1 MHQQFEG
8 TFVAPTT
15 LRVLVVDDDPHVRKL
30 LSRQL
35 ALLGCEAEFSE
46 SASGFLSRLSSREA
60 VYDLAI
66 IDINLPGLD
75 GREIITW
82 MRESDLSAIRCLP
95 IVIYHG
101 VLGLDSDRLPER
113 PSTLSGAEQALLPQR
128 SQELHRRV
136 RGARELSLR
145 ARAKPALPQHYPR
158 ERPLRPQARRQG
170 CLHLSPQA
178 P

>member
-95 IVIYHG
+95 IVIITG
-101 VLGLDSDRLPER
+101 FLDWIPADFLSD
-113 PSTLSGAEQALLPQR
+113 
-128 SQELHRRV
+128 
-136 RGARELSLR
+136 
-145 ARAKPALPQHYPR
+145 
-158 ERPLRPQARRQG
+158 QARCRV
-170 CLHLSPQA
+170 LSKPYSHNDLKNCIA
-178 P
+178 ECAGRVN